1 MNQIHFHNENFHSDL
16 QTVIKITALSE
27 EISVTSLIYTFGGQ
41 RSNQEWYKKIT
52 KYMKLTKLK
61 K

>member
-52 KYMKLTKLK
+52 K
-61 K
+61 